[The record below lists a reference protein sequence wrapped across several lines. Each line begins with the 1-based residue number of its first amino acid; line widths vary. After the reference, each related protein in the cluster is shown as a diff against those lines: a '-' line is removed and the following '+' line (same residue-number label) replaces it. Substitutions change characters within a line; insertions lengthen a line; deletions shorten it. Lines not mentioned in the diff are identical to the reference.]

1 MYCVIISFIC
11 PNKQEDQHAVLV
23 KQAPFPTAQVTE
35 NLDIPFSKADYLI
48 FGSNVLVC
56 LYVFLHMHVR
66 LRRCACACDQEG
78 ALAHVNVN
86 IWSCVPPSLNIL
98 LNMKTL
104 KPVLSWEIRMI
115 NSSYVC
121 FRTDVL
127 MTQGWRHAIYVF
139 QALSKKH
146 RAHTLVLNV
155 TVIHTIPRLRLFLS
169 MIAENVPACH
179 LQETK
184 QVNSV

>member
-1 MYCVIISFIC
+1 
-11 PNKQEDQHAVLV
+11 VLV

-86 IWSCVPPSLNIL
+86 I
-98 LNMKTL
+98 
-104 KPVLSWEIRMI
+104 
-115 NSSYVC
+115 
-121 FRTDVL
+121 
-127 MTQGWRHAIYVF
+127 
-139 QALSKKH
+139 
-146 RAHTLVLNV
+146 
-155 TVIHTIPRLRLFLS
+155 
-169 MIAENVPACH
+169 
-179 LQETK
+179 
-184 QVNSV
+184 